1 MVLAGCGN
9 SSKDMTFQET
19 YNAFFD
25 SHMSKAVDMFN
36 DFASAPAIAEEANY
50 NLSGSVMSGVVARAA
65 IAARSTVLNKGA
77 DTDSTVAISGS
88 IVQPDVDDTI
98 NLDSTILLKMISGQS
113 YINLSKLSLTSAK
126 GNPQIS
132 MIGAF
137 SAILTNKWI
146 AITTSG
152 ATVSPQ
158 SFNLATMYT
167 LPSQML
173 HSLKTN
179 PIFVEKSKEMVDG
192 NPVYHVALDATGL
205 YLAAKEI
212 VSTEA
217 MKTLLRGQELT
228 DEQLWEWAQAFVANS
243 AFDGMLTAKSKKDV
257 ELTINSLHLDK
268 TSIAKGIIKDDEA
281 QFTVMDAT
289 VVGTGEVSPAS
300 SQMAVVATASL
311 VEKGDKTELVVSAP
325 QEDLDL
331 RMSLDMKKATSSSIA
346 YLFTL
351 MLRHPSVS
359 LDLDG
364 DAKIAKT
371 DPIVIEAPASF
382 ETIDSLLG
390 GFGSLLGGSETQ

>member
-1 MVLAGCGN
+1 MILAGCGN
-9 SSKDMTFQET
+9 SSKNMTFQDT

-36 DFASAPAIAEEANY
+36 HFAMAPAIAEEARY
-50 NLSGSVMSGVVARAA
+50 DLSGSVMSGVVVRAMIGA
-65 IAARSTVLNKGA
+65 KSTVVNKGA
-77 DTDSTVAISGS
+77 DTESTVSISGS

-98 NLDSTILLKMISGQS
+98 NLDSNILLKMISGQS

-146 AITTSG
+146 AITSSG
-152 ATVSPQ
+152 STMAPQ

-173 HSLKTN
+173 QSLKAH
-179 PIFVEKSKEMVDG
+179 PIFVEKSKEIVDG
-192 NPVYHVALDATGL
+192 NPVYHVSLDTTGL

-217 MKTLLRGQELT
+217 VKTLLRGEELT
-228 DEQLWEWAQAFVANS
+228 DAELWEWAQAFVANS
-243 AFDGMLTAKSKKDV
+243 AFDGTLTAVSKKEV
-257 ELTINSLHLDK
+257 ILTINSLNLDK
-268 TSIAKGIIKDDEA
+268 TSIAQGVINQDDA
-281 QFTVMDAT
+281 QFTVIDT
-289 VVGTGEVSPAS
+289 PLVGTGDISSAS
-300 SQMAVVATASL
+300 SQSAIVATASL
-311 VEKGDKTELVVSAP
+311 TEKGDTTVLTVSAP
-325 QEDLDL
+325 QEPLDL
-331 RMSLDMKKATSSSIA
+331 TVSVDMKKATSNSIS
-346 YLFTL
+346 YLFSL

-359 LDLDG
+359 LDLNG
-364 DAKIAKT
+364 DAQIEKT
-371 DPIVIEAPASF
+371 EPVVIEAPSSF

-390 GFGSLLGGSETQ
+390 GFGSLLGGTE